1 MTPAIA
7 EIKIDRRARRVIVV
21 GGDGHDRVL
30 DATQLRRACPCA
42 QCRLSSRRGCHVE
55 PTERVHVEQLQPMG
69 YGVQIGFSD
78 GHAQGIYPW
87 PYLLALASDAS
98 EPGGAPAP

>member
-1 MTPAIA
+1 MIAAIT
-7 EIKIDRRARRVIVV
+7 EIKVDCRARSVIVA

-42 QCRLSSRRGCHVE
+42 QCRLLRRQGRHVE
-55 PTERVHVEQLQPMG
+55 PIERVQVAQLQSMG

-87 PYLLALASDAS
+87 RYLLELASGTLGT
-98 EPGGAPAP
+98 GGEEAG